1 MNFDYEKAKALLI
14 SVLNEKREEAKEKG
28 NELRVRNIDIL
39 LGHDGPN
46 DYLEKLLDIALLS
59 DIARFVECAEG
70 HYATKKG
77 ITDMMKPYCFFF
89 SIAALPLVKI
99 GARCL
104 IFKDGNIKEFS
115 SPEDMREY
123 LYGVVGFE
131 YQSYEQ
137 AKEAKKCGD
146 LVVDPLATYEE
157 VTYGGRIFLPSLFNL
172 IDNLEELKEM
182 PAPVHVQN
190 SERKTK

>member
-1 MNFDYEKAKALLI
+1 MNFDYEKAKKLL
-14 SVLNEKREEAKEKG
+14 VELLEEKQAEAKAN
-28 NELRVRNIDIL
+28 NEETRESNITFL
-39 LGHDGPN
+39 LEHAE
-46 DYLEKLLDIALLS
+46 YLEKLFDIALLS

-70 HYATKKG
+70 HYVTKKG

-182 PAPVHVQN
+182 PAPVHVQ
-190 SERKTK
+190 SSTKKK

>member
-59 DIARFVECAEG
+59 DIARFVESAER
-70 HYATKKG
+70 HVRDKG
-77 ITDMMKPYCFFF
+77 ITTMMTPYCFFF
-89 SIAALPLVKI
+89 SEAALPLVNI

-104 IFKDGNIKEFS
+104 ICNDGNIIEFS
-115 SPEDMREY
+115 SPEDMRDY
-123 LYGVVGFE
+123 LYGVVGFK
-131 YQSYEQ
+131 YQSFKG
-137 AKEAKKCGD
+137 AKDAKKCGE
-146 LVVDPLATYEE
+146 LIDPLASFEE
-157 VTYGGRIFLPSLFNL
+157 VTYGGQIDLPNLFNL
-172 IDNLEELKEM
+172 IDNLEELKAM
-182 PAPVHVQN
+182 PAPVHVQ
-190 SERKTK
+190 SSVIKTK

>member
-1 MNFDYEKAKALLI
+1 MNFDYEKAKKLL
-14 SVLNEKREEAKEKG
+14 VELLEDKKEEAKECHD
-28 NELRVRNIDIL
+28 EIRERNIRIIL
-39 LGHDGPN
+39 EHDE
-46 DYLEKLLDIALLS
+46 YLEKLFDIALLS
-59 DIARFVECAEG
+59 DISRFVECAEE
-70 HYATKKG
+70 HVTKKG

-89 SIAALPLVKI
+89 STAVDPLVKI

-146 LVVDPLATYEE
+146 LVVDPLANCEE
-157 VTYGGRIFLPSLFNL
+157 VTYGGRVFLPSLFNL

-182 PAPVHVQN
+182 PAPVHAQN
-190 SERKTK
+190 SVRKK

>member
-1 MNFDYEKAKALLI
+1 MNFDYEKAKKLL
-14 SVLNEKREEAKEKG
+14 VELLQDKMEEAKNCED
-28 NELRVRNIDIL
+28 EIRERNIRIIFE
-39 LGHDGPN
+39 HEE
-46 DYLEKLLDIALLS
+46 YLEKLFDIALLS
-59 DIARFVECAEG
+59 DISRFVECAEG

-89 SIAALPLVKI
+89 SIAVDPLVKI

-172 IDNLEELKEM
+172 IDNLEELKEI

-190 SERKTK
+190 SVRNTK